1 MQAGHQAEGNPA
13 APSAD
18 LARWTFAA
26 GIHYVRRPNGDDATK
41 GEEQTEMKT
50 RSQFA
55 AVVAAAFTLGTAA
68 AAEPITVVSWGGT
81 YGQAQDN
88 ALFNDAS
95 KNTGIE
101 IIRESGA
108 SMSKACLQV
117 ESGAVTWDLV
127 VTGSGGAAAA
137 AAKGCLEEI
146 DYSVVD
152 VSDFYPNTY
161 TDHCVGSD
169 VFATVMAW
177 NTDKYGEPGSDGAPN
192 SWADFFD
199 VEKFPGTRAYRAN
212 NVDGALEP
220 ALMADGVAPED
231 VYDVLATR
239 EGKERAIN
247 KIRELKPHIAVFWE
261 SGAMQAQLMKDGE
274 VDMTTGWNGRFDNA
288 KKDGAT
294 VGYTFNEALL
304 DYDCFAMPKGAPNK
318 DTAMK
323 FLAEVSK
330 PEYQANLPFHIT
342 YGPTNRKAYEVTTA
356 SEELIRALPSHPDN
370 VPFMLPVSLDWYAE
384 HRSEALEMYI
394 ELLSE

>member
-1 MQAGHQAEGNPA
+1 MPQSEHTI
-13 APSAD
+13 S
-18 LARWTFAA
+18 
-26 GIHYVRRPNGDDATK
+26 
-41 GEEQTEMKT
+41 KT
-50 RSQFA
+50 RS
-55 AVVAAAFTLGTAA
+55 TLLASAMVSSITLLAGSATAA
-68 AAEPITVVSWGGT
+68 DPVTVVSWGGS
-81 YGQAQDN
+81 YGAAQDA
-88 ALFNDAS
+88 ALFTDAS
-95 KNTGIE
+95 ANSGIE

-127 VTGSGGAAAA
+127 VTGSGSAAAA
-137 AAKGCLEEI
+137 AAKGCLEKI
-146 DYSVVD
+146 DYNVVD
-152 VSDFYPNTY
+152 ISDFYPNLY
-161 TDHCVGSD
+161 TDYCVGSD
-169 VFATVMAW
+169 VFATVMSW
-177 NTDKYGEPGSDGAPN
+177 NTEKYGEPGSDGAPQ
-192 SWADFFD
+192 SWADFWD

-220 ALMADGVAPED
+220 ALMADGVPAD
-231 VYDVLATR
+231 KVYEVLSTK
-239 EGKERAIN
+239 EGMERAIN
-247 KIRELKPHIAVFWE
+247 KIRELKPHIDVFWE

-294 VGYTFNEALL
+294 VGYTFNQALL

-342 YGPTNRKAYEVTTA
+342 YGPTNKKAYEITTA
-356 SEELIRALPSHPDN
+356 SKELIEALPSHPKN
-370 VPFMLPVSLDWYAE
+370 VPLMLPVSLAWYAE
-384 HRSEALEMYI
+384 HRTEALELYM

>member
-1 MQAGHQAEGNPA
+1 MEISNK
-13 APSAD
+13 
-18 LARWTFAA
+18 FAA
-26 GIHYVRRPNGDDATK
+26 T
-41 GEEQTEMKT
+41 
-50 RSQFA
+50 
-55 AVVAAAFTLGTAA
+55 VAATVALAGAA
-68 AAEPITVVSWGGT
+68 TAEPITVVSWGGS
-81 YGQAQDN
+81 YGQAQDK
-88 ALFNDAS
+88 ALFEDAS
-95 KNTGIE
+95 ANSGIE

-127 VTGSGGAAAA
+127 VSGSGGAAAA
-137 AAKGCLEEI
+137 AAKGCLEKI

-152 VSDFYPNTY
+152 VSDFYENTY
-161 TDHCVGSD
+161 TDYCVGSD
-169 VFATVMAW
+169 VFATVFSW
-177 NTDKYGEPGSDGAPN
+177 NTEKFGAPGSEGAPS
-192 SWADFFD
+192 SWADFWD

-231 VYDVLATR
+231 VYEVLSTR

-261 SGAMQAQLMKDGE
+261 SGAMQAQLMKDEE

-288 KKDGAT
+288 AKDGAT
-294 VGYTFNEALL
+294 VGYSFNQALL

-318 DTAMK
+318 ETAMK

-342 YGPTNRKAYEVTTA
+342 YGPTNRKAYEITTA
-356 SEELIRALPSHPDN
+356 SEELVRALPSHPDN
-370 VPFMLPVSLDWYAE
+370 VPLMLPVSLDWYAE
-384 HRSEALEMYI
+384 HRAEALEMYI
-394 ELLSE
+394 EMLSE

>member
-1 MQAGHQAEGNPA
+1 MEI
-13 APSAD
+13 
-18 LARWTFAA
+18 R
-26 GIHYVRRPNGDDATK
+26 
-41 GEEQTEMKT
+41 T
-50 RSQFA
+50 RLA
-55 AVVAAAFTLGTAA
+55 AVIAATLALGAAA
-68 AAEPITVVSWGGT
+68 AAEPITVVSWGGS

-95 KNTGIE
+95 KNSGIE

-137 AAKGCLEEI
+137 AAKGCLEKI

-161 TDHCVGSD
+161 TDYCVGSD

-177 NTDKYGEPGSDGAPN
+177 NTDKYGAPGSDGAPN
-192 SWADFFD
+192 GWADFFD

-231 VYDVLATR
+231 VYKVLATR

-294 VGYTFNEALL
+294 VGYTFNQALL

-318 DTAMK
+318 DTAMA

-330 PEYQANLPFHIT
+330 AEYQANLPFHIT
-342 YGPTNRKAYEVTTA
+342 YGPTNKKAYEVTTA
-356 SEELIRALPSHPDN
+356 PAELIRALPSHPDN
-370 VPFMLPVSLDWYAE
+370 VPFMVPVSLDWYAE
-384 HRSEALEMYI
+384 HRAEALELYI
-394 ELLSE
+394 EMLSE